1 MTLYQMVLMAFCMV
15 GLLGCLVFVIR
26 YQVRSR
32 GAWRDSEAGR
42 WLMIGRAEKAAL
54 FALVIAGQAVPN
66 WPGRQ
71 AVTVAVFGAFVALTW
86 WPSRLLSRATDR
98 PRRTENEEVAR

>member
-1 MTLYQMVLMAFCMV
+1 MTPYRVFLLALCVL
-15 GLLGCLVFVIR
+15 GLLGCLVFVIG

-32 GAWRDSEAGR
+32 GAWRDSDAGR

-54 FALVIAGQAVPN
+54 FALVIVNQLFPA

-71 AVTVAVFGAFVALTW
+71 FVTVAIFTVFVALTW
-86 WPSRLLSRATDR
+86 WPSRLLSKAFRPQRTDK
-98 PRRTENEEVAR
+98 EVSR

>member
-1 MTLYQMVLMAFCMV
+1 MSAYRWV
-15 GLLGCLVFVIR
+15 LLGLCALGFVGCVVFVVS

-32 GAWRDSEAGR
+32 GAWADSEAGR

-54 FALVIAGQAVPN
+54 FALVLMNMAAGN

-71 AVTVAVFGAFVALTW
+71 SVTLVLFGAFVALTW
-86 WPSRLLSRATDR
+86 WPSRLLSKAFRPHRTDK
-98 PRRTENEEVAR
+98 EVKR